1 MAALSRHQ
9 GNPPCAYFLS
19 FEHGVKKPDPWIF
32 QMACDKL
39 GVAPDDALM
48 VGDELLR
55 TSALPRWGAG
65 FS

>member
-1 MAALSRHQ
+1 
-9 GNPPCAYFLS
+9 
-19 FEHGVKKPDPWIF
+19 
-32 QMACDKL
+32 MACDKL